1 MKVFRLN
8 TKVLLR
14 QGPPPTYIA
23 IASHA
28 FFKVTKDS
36 YNFVFSFYLGDLH
49 QIDIRKKEVK

>member
-1 MKVFRLN
+1 MKVFQLN

-14 QGPPPTYIA
+14 QGPTYIA